1 MTGKKPFFLNLC
13 HYAVHEPIQ
22 VKPEDRERFV
32 RKARELGLDQETAL
46 VEGELMHTEDK
57 AGKRVMRRV
66 LQSDPDYAAMIWNLD
81 WNIGRLLHALEESG
95 QAENTVVIFTSDNG
109 GLSIQRGLAYLQ
121 SSGKGRKGLDGEE
134 YIPIGIQ
141 TEKDNPRKLTALEVT
156 QGEVS
161 VEITPQNFV
170 QLREILAAQNEVEL
184 PDETLN
190 AELVQAERDLATK
203 SSLNLVP
210 DSEALIY
217 SVSVKTQIPVED
229 IFQWTV
235 RRFVLTERAIDRI
248 TGHLVA
254 ALSEAAGA
262 KYKNGN
268 PWPSW
273 KYDRDKHSSALV
285 SLAELTQRL
294 SGSVEA
300 R

>member
-1 MTGKKPFFLNLC
+1 MRLTTTCEPMEAHRAVFFSRILL
-13 HYAVHEPIQ
+13 
-22 VKPEDRERFV
+22 F
-32 RKARELGLDQETAL
+32 
-46 VEGELMHTEDK
+46 LM
-57 AGKRVMRRV
+57 
-66 LQSDPDYAAMIWNLD
+66 LSL
-81 WNIGRLLHALEESG
+81 RLE
-95 QAENTVVIFTSDNG
+95 V
-109 GLSIQRGLAYLQ
+109 
-121 SSGKGRKGLDGEE
+121 RKGLDGEE

-190 AELVQAERDLATK
+190 AELVQAERDLAAK

>member
-1 MTGKKPFFLNLC
+1 MRYLEALYALDYDVRTNGGPQGGFFLPYPTL
-13 HYAVHEPIQ
+13 
-22 VKPEDRERFV
+22 
-32 RKARELGLDQETAL
+32 
-46 VEGELMHTEDK
+46 LM
-57 AGKRVMRRV
+57 
-66 LQSDPDYAAMIWNLD
+66 LSL
-81 WNIGRLLHALEESG
+81 RLE
-95 QAENTVVIFTSDNG
+95 V
-109 GLSIQRGLAYLQ
+109 
-121 SSGKGRKGLDGEE
+121 RKGLDGEE

-254 ALSEAAGA
+254 ALSGGSGEPNIRTVTRGPPGSTTVTNIQA
-262 KYKNGN
+262 
-268 PWPSW
+268 
-273 KYDRDKHSSALV
+273 HSSPLRNSHRGYPV
-285 SLAELTQRL
+285 LWKRDSQST
-294 SGSVEA
+294 
-300 R
+300 

>member
-1 MTGKKPFFLNLC
+1 MPLTQEQQE
-13 HYAVHEPIQ
+13 AVRMGTPIEWNGLTLFPILM
-22 VKPEDRERFV
+22 KDYNRFII
-32 RKARELGLDQETAL
+32 AQMGLTAQQQTL
-46 VEGELMHTEDK
+46 PSKYV
-57 AGKRVMRRV
+57 VMRY
-66 LQSDPDYAAMIWNLD
+66 LEALYALDYD
-81 WNIGRLLHALEESG
+81 VR
-95 QAENTVVIFTSDNG
+95 TNG
-109 GLSIQRGLAYLQ
+109 GPQGGFFSRILLFLMLSLRLEV
-121 SSGKGRKGLDGEE
+121 RKGLDGEE

-190 AELVQAERDLATK
+190 AELVQAERDLAAK

-217 SVSVKTQIPVED
+217 SVSVKMQIPVED